1 MRVEVK
7 QRETVKGGEQI
18 KVKNAVHGRGKTACE
33 EESLIAGKKKCGNFV
48 NGKIFNFSYF
58 SYSSQNS
65 QDFLNK
71 LFILD
76 SYLVLS
82 NRLYLLS

>member
-33 EESLIAGKKKCGNFV
+33 EESLIAGKKKITEMLLMVKFL
-48 NGKIFNFSYF
+48 IFLI
-58 SYSSQNS
+58 SS
-65 QDFLNK
+65 
-71 LFILD
+71 IVHRI
-76 SYLVLS
+76 Y
-82 NRLYLLS
+82 RIC

>member
-33 EESLIAGKKKCGNFV
+33 EESLIAGKKKLRKCC
-48 NGKIFNFSYF
+48 
-58 SYSSQNS
+58 
-65 QDFLNK
+65 
-71 LFILD
+71 
-76 SYLVLS
+76 
-82 NRLYLLS
+82 